1 MVTSETKPIIP
12 VMTSS
17 KRKGTFYHHPT
28 MTTKVDIR
36 FYSTLL
42 LFHLLHKVTLSVATG
57 YNIGI

>member
-57 YNIGI
+57 